1 MGTRPDGARP
11 QRARAG
17 ARPRQR
23 SRQHRRIGARMR
35 VRSLCCGRRNPRQ
48 RKLAASR
55 GRGELRRATPHRAR
69 PSAGLSVA
77 AFQRRLGRLLA
88 DGVCGAHP
96 ARRIRAARKRLSPPH
111 DGGDRSGILDRAET
125 AIRPVVSRTD
135 AGRPYQDHG
144 RGQAVGAAAL
154 LWPGDPAQRQWG
166 AALRPAQPGRRRQPR
181 RGRSRRNGRRAVRH
195 RQGAGPVAAAAAR
208 RHRAGAARMSD
219 DIILALRNATKL
231 YAGVPAI
238 ENVDFELRRGEIHAL
253 VGENGA
259 GKSTLKKVRAGVVA
273 LTSGTMEVN
282 GVAAVPRTPLEARNL
297 GIAMVFQENSLV
309 PTMTVAQNLFL
320 GQERF
325 YNRLRGIYIAAQ
337 QFLQS
342 LNFDVTP
349 TATVGLLGAAKKQ
362 MVEIARAVLHE
373 AKVII
378 FDEPTATLTPEEKK
392 YFFDLVRDL
401 KRRGVSIVFI
411 SHALEEA
418 LILADRITILRDGKH
433 VVTDDAASFDRAR
446 PSPGRCGR
454 DLSNTLYGTRKTTVR
469 PAGAR
474 VLTIQ
479 NLKMAPMVR
488 NNSLSVFAGQ
498 ITGVFGLV
506 GAGRTETFKVVAGVL
521 KRDFFHGGEVILNG
535 RPVRYRVPAPAV
547 RAGIAYVTE
556 DRKVEGFF
564 ETMSVARNIYLGLLA
579 KMPGGRFFLSN
590 READKVGKTWVEKL
604 KVRATGNDIK
614 VVELSG
620 GNQQKVVIA
629 KSLVQGPE
637 LIIFDEPTRG
647 VDVGA
652 IVEIH
657 ELIQRLADEG
667 KAVVVISSYLPEI
680 MALSDRILVSRQG
693 KVVEEFSALEAT
705 EEKIMYAAVH

>member
-1 MGTRPDGARP
+1 
-11 QRARAG
+11 
-17 ARPRQR
+17 
-23 SRQHRRIGARMR
+23 
-35 VRSLCCGRRNPRQ
+35 
-48 RKLAASR
+48 
-55 GRGELRRATPHRAR
+55 
-69 PSAGLSVA
+69 
-77 AFQRRLGRLLA
+77 
-88 DGVCGAHP
+88 
-96 ARRIRAARKRLSPPH
+96 
-111 DGGDRSGILDRAET
+111 
-125 AIRPVVSRTD
+125 
-135 AGRPYQDHG
+135 
-144 RGQAVGAAAL
+144 
-154 LWPGDPAQRQWG
+154 
-166 AALRPAQPGRRRQPR
+166 
-181 RGRSRRNGRRAVRH
+181 
-195 RQGAGPVAAAAAR
+195 
-208 RHRAGAARMSD
+208 MSD
-219 DIILALRNATKL
+219 IALSLRKATKL

-238 ENVDFELRRGEIHAL
+238 DGVDFDLRRGEIHAL

-259 GKSTLKKVRAGVVA
+259 GKSTLTKVMAGVVT
-273 LTSGTMEVN
+273 LTSGTMTVDGAEV
-282 GVAAVPRTPLEARNL
+282 APKTPLEARNL

-320 GQERF
+320 GQEKF

-349 TATVGLLGAAKKQ
+349 TATVSGLGAAKKQ
-362 MVEIARAVLHE
+362 MVEIARAVLHR

-378 FDEPTATLTPEEKK
+378 FDEPTASLTPEEKK

-418 LILADRITILRDGKH
+418 LLLADRITVLRDGKH
-433 VVTDDAASFDRAR
+433 VVTDDVAKFDRAAIVQAMV
-446 PSPGRCGR
+446 GR
-454 DLSNTLYGTRKTTVR
+454 DLSNTLYGARKNSVR
-469 PAGAR
+469 QAGAR
-474 VLTIQ
+474 VLTVQ
-479 NLKMAPMVR
+479 NLKMAPMVK

-506 GAGRTETFKVVAGVL
+506 GAGRTETFKIVAGVL
-521 KRDFFHGGEVILNG
+521 KRDFFHGGEILL
-535 RPVRYRVPAPAV
+535 RDQPVRYRVPAPAV
-547 RAGIAYVTE
+547 KAGIAYVTE

-564 ETMSVARNIYLGLLA
+564 ETSSIARNIYLGLLS
-579 KMPGGRFFLSN
+579 KFPRGRMMLSR
-590 READKVGKTWVEKL
+590 RETDAVGKSWIEKL
-604 KVRATGNDIK
+604 KVRAIGDQVK

-629 KSLVQGPE
+629 KSLVQEPD

-657 ELIQRLADEG
+657 ELINRLADEG

-705 EEKIMYAAVH
+705 EEKIMYAAIH

>member
-1 MGTRPDGARP
+1 
-11 QRARAG
+11 
-17 ARPRQR
+17 
-23 SRQHRRIGARMR
+23 
-35 VRSLCCGRRNPRQ
+35 
-48 RKLAASR
+48 
-55 GRGELRRATPHRAR
+55 
-69 PSAGLSVA
+69 
-77 AFQRRLGRLLA
+77 
-88 DGVCGAHP
+88 
-96 ARRIRAARKRLSPPH
+96 
-111 DGGDRSGILDRAET
+111 
-125 AIRPVVSRTD
+125 
-135 AGRPYQDHG
+135 
-144 RGQAVGAAAL
+144 
-154 LWPGDPAQRQWG
+154 
-166 AALRPAQPGRRRQPR
+166 
-181 RGRSRRNGRRAVRH
+181 
-195 RQGAGPVAAAAAR
+195 
-208 RHRAGAARMSD
+208 MSD
-219 DIILALRNATKL
+219 TVLSLRKATKL

-238 ENVDFELRRGEIHAL
+238 EGVDFDLRRGEIHAL

-259 GKSTLKKVRAGVVA
+259 GKSTLTKVMAGVVT
-273 LTSGTMEVN
+273 LTSGGMTVD
-282 GVAAVPRTPLEARNL
+282 GSDVAPRTPLEARNL

-320 GQERF
+320 GQEKF

-349 TATVGLLGAAKKQ
+349 TATVSGLGAAKKQ
-362 MVEIARAVLHE
+362 MVEIARAVLHK

-378 FDEPTATLTPEEKK
+378 FDEPTASLTPEEKK

-401 KRRGVSIVFI
+401 KKRGVSIVFI

-418 LILADRITILRDGKH
+418 LLLADRITVLRDGKH
-433 VVTDDAASFDRAR
+433 VITDDAAKFDRAAIVQAMV
-446 PSPGRCGR
+446 GR
-454 DLSNTLYGTRKTTVR
+454 DLSNTLYGARKASVR

-474 VLTIQ
+474 VLTVQ
-479 NLKMAPMVR
+479 NLKMAPMVK

-506 GAGRTETFKVVAGVL
+506 GAGRTETFKIVSGVL
-521 KRDFFHGGEVILNG
+521 KRDFFHGGEILLHDK
-535 RPVRYRVPAPAV
+535 PVRYRVPAPAV
-547 RAGIAYVTE
+547 KAGIAYVTE

-564 ETMSVARNIYLGLLA
+564 ETASIARNIYLGLLS
-579 KMPGGRFFLSN
+579 KFPGGRMLLSR
-590 READKVGKTWVEKL
+590 RETNSVGKSWIQRL
-604 KVRATGNDIK
+604 KVRAIGDEAK

-629 KSLVQGPE
+629 KSLVQEPE

-657 ELIQRLADEG
+657 ELINRLADEG

-705 EEKIMYAAVH
+705 EEKIMYAAIH